1 MKLATTTGDYF
12 AYTNSQAEAIQH
24 IKNAGFKYIDYNF
37 CLDYNK
43 NVGIFGENYEEYIKE
58 ITLTCKNLGV
68 KLVQAHAPMGR
79 PFEDGGKLLEKT
91 LRCVDACGAWGIKNI
106 VVHSGY
112 SAGLSKEET
121 FKRNKEF
128 YMPLLA
134 RAEKYGINILT
145 ENFNKMCDKN
155 IYWIDNATDLLELIE
170 FVNHPLFHAV
180 WDTGHGNLQEMPQ
193 DEAIRLLG
201 DHIKAVHIQDN
212 NGDWDSHLAPF
223 LGTLNLDSVMNGLFE
238 IGYGGYFTFEVGNFF
253 TPAKKRRLYEKST
266 LLASAPL
273 ELRNAFQQ
281 YLYKL
286 GQCVL
291 KAYNCFEE

>member
-12 AYTNSQAEAIQH
+12 TYTNSQAEAIQY

-37 CLDYNK
+37 TLDYNQ
-43 NVGIFGENYEEYIKE
+43 NNGVFGENYEEYIKE
-58 ITLTCKNLGV
+58 IADTCKNLGV
-68 KLVQAHAPMGR
+68 TLVQAHAPMGK
-79 PFEDGGKLLEKT
+79 PFEDGGVLLNKT
-91 LRCVDACGAWGIKNI
+91 LRCVDACGAWGIKNL

-121 FKRNKEF
+121 FNRNKEF
-128 YMPLLA
+128 YMPLLS
-134 RAEKYGINILT
+134 RAEKYGVNILT
-145 ENFNKMCDKN
+145 ENFNKMYDKN
-155 IYWIDNATDLLELIE
+155 IYWIDNAIDLLELIE

-201 DHIKAVHIQDN
+201 NHIKAVHIQDN

-223 LGTLNLDSVMNGLFE
+223 LGTLNLDSVINGLFE
-238 IGYGGYFTFEVGNFF
+238 IGYNGYFTFEVGNFF
-253 TPAKKRRLYEKST
+253 NPKEKRRVYEKST
-266 LLASAPL
+266 LLSTAPL

-286 GQCVL
+286 GECVL
-291 KAYNCFEE
+291 KTYNCFEE